1 MSNEKT
7 IRVIILKDLSELF
20 VRASGIS
27 TSDGLVMLWDDNNF
41 IASFPQNEV
50 LVISEDRIV
59 KQ

>member
-1 MSNEKT
+1 MNNEKT

-20 VRASGIS
+20 VRASGII

-50 LVISEDRIV
+50 LVILEDRIV

>member
-27 TSDGLVMLWDDNNF
+27 TTDGLVMLWDDNNF